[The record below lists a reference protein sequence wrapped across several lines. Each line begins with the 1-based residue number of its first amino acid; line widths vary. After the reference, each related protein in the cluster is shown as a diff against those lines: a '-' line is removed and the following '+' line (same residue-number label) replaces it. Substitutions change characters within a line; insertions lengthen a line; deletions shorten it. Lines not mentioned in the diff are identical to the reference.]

1 MSKNKQIHILS
12 ERGVQI
18 SDIMTPGQ
26 GRTTNAPFIWINSF
40 TEEDSRDFF
49 VDFNM
54 LNSDDTV
61 QNIVLYIDSYGG
73 DIDSLSA
80 MCELIDASAKPIITI
95 GIGKVMSAGAM
106 LMAMG
111 TPGMRYAGELTN
123 IMYHRMHVDF
133 LYSDVEVARSLLEHM
148 AKNNEK
154 WLKKVILRSK
164 ISWKEFDQKLK
175 EKNGEWWMDSK
186 EALKYGFI
194 DQIGIPM
201 IKEIS
206 QTQLVL

>member
-1 MSKNKQIHILS
+1 MI
-12 ERGVQI
+12 
-18 SDIMTPGQ
+18 PGQ
-26 GRTTNAPFIWINSF
+26 GRTTNTPSIWVNNF
-40 TEEDSRDFF
+40 TEEDSKEFF

-80 MCELIDASAKPIITI
+80 MCELIEASTKPIITI

-111 TPGMRYAGELTN
+111 TPGMRYAGELTD
-123 IMYHRMHVDF
+123 IMYHRMHIDF
-133 LYSDVEVARSLLEHM
+133 MFSDVEVAKSVLEHL

-154 WLKKVILRSK
+154 WLKKVVSRSK
-164 ISWKEFDQKLK
+164 LSWKEFNQKLK
-175 EKNGEWWMDSK
+175 EKNGEWWMTSK